1 MATGNDVINYAKK
14 FVGYSSD
21 IFCSWYGVSRNTAW
35 CNIFVSYVL
44 AHCGVNYAKAAYVP
58 YGLRNALAIG
68 TWVKM
73 SQAQAGDIVVFTWH
87 GGGNNTGTG
96 SQDHIGFIISRNS
109 DGTFTTIE
117 GNTSGST
124 VAIRRR
130 YAANIYKIVHLN
142 YSGAAAVVE
151 SPVVPTASTSMPGEA
166 VNEPVRYVAAANGLN
181 VRTGPGTNYP
191 RIHTYPKGTP
201 IKIVRRI
208 GNWGY
213 SVGAGG
219 WLCTDYLS
227 GPTSGGGS
235 SATTSSGF
243 RTGSY
248 HVNTKLLNVRSGA
261 GTGYRIVGRLSMN
274 TPLKIIRVSGSWGYS
289 NGAGGWVHL
298 GYCRRG

>member
-1 MATGNDVINYAKK
+1 MATGNDIINYAKK

-21 IFCSWYGVSRNTAW
+21 IFCKWYGVSRNTAW

-44 AHCGVNYAKAAYVP
+44 AHCGVNYVKAAYVP

-130 YAANIYKIVHLN
+130 YAANIYKIVHPN
-142 YSGAAAVVE
+142 YSGAATFAE
-151 SPVVPTASTSMPGEA
+151 APSVPASSTAMPGTP
-166 VNEPVRYVAAANGLN
+166 VSEPVRYVTAANGLN
-181 VRTGPGTNYP
+181 VRSGPGTNYSVL
-191 RIHTYPKGTP
+191 RTYPKGTP
-201 IKIVRRI
+201 IKVVRRYN
-208 GNWGY
+208 NWGY
-213 SVGAGG
+213 SNGAGG
-219 WLCTDYLS
+219 WVCTDYLS
-227 GPTSGGGS
+227 AASGKSGGY
-235 SATTSSGF
+235 T
-243 RTGSY
+243 TGSY

>member
-21 IFCSWYGVSRNTAW
+21 IFCKWYGVSRNTAW

-96 SQDHIGFIISRNS
+96 SQDHIGFIISHNS

-117 GNTSGST
+117 GNTAGSI

-142 YSGAAAVVE
+142 YSGAATVVE
-151 SPVVPTASTSMPGEA
+151 TPSAPAVSMTLPGTP
-166 VNEPVRYVAAANGLN
+166 VNEPVRYVSANNGLN
-181 VRTGPGTNYP
+181 ARSGPGISYP
-191 RIHTYPKGTP
+191 VLRTYPKGTP
-201 IKIVRRI
+201 IKVVRRYN
-208 GNWGY
+208 NWGY
-213 SVGAGG
+213 SVGANG
-219 WLCTDYLS
+219 WVCTDYLS
-227 GPTSGGGS
+227 STTSGKVS
-235 SATTSSGF
+235 VYS
-243 RTGSY
+243 TGRY
-248 HVNTKLLNVRSGA
+248 YVNCAALNVRTGA
-261 GTGYRIVGRLSMN
+261 GTGFRSKGTLKRN
-274 TPLKIIRVSGSWGYS
+274 TPLKIVKLSGSWGYS
-289 NGAGGWVHL
+289 NGAGGWVNL